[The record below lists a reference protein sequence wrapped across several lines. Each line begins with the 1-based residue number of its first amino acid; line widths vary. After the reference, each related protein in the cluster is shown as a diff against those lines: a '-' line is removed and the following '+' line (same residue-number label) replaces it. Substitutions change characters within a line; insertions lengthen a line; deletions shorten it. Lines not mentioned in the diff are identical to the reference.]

1 MSLPKNVEDLQ
12 NEISKYLEVSVL
24 SDNEKNMVTVLSQL
38 LELFF
43 WFNIKD
49 NPDTNINFYISQED
63 LNDKIDKI
71 KEMIEKFLIQNYEPK
86 EFYILNV
93 VTFSN
98 TSEFIGILL
107 QNLCFYFKNYKR
119 SVNLT
124 DVYYYIFHLIYYIFL
139 IIIKNKEINY
149 FEEYIFKFYIYH
161 IIHFFEEEKKP
172 LNIIIFFMKVL
183 LNFLVKNMIYILN
196 MYLNSKIIFY

>member
-1 MSLPKNVEDLQ
+1 
-12 NEISKYLEVSVL
+12 
-24 SDNEKNMVTVLSQL
+24 
-38 LELFF
+38 
-43 WFNIKD
+43 
-49 NPDTNINFYISQED
+49 
-63 LNDKIDKI
+63 
-71 KEMIEKFLIQNYEPK
+71 MIEKFFIQNYEPK

-119 SVNLT
+119 NENLINI
-124 DVYYYIFHLIYYIFL
+124 YYYIFHLIYYILL

>member
-1 MSLPKNVEDLQ
+1 MSLPKNVADLQ
-12 NEISKYLEVSVL
+12 TEISEYLEVSVL
-24 SDNEKNMVTVLSQL
+24 DPNEKNMVTVLSKL

-49 NPDTNINFYISQED
+49 NPDTNFNSYISQED
-63 LNDKIDKI
+63 LNDKIDEI
-71 KEMIEKFLIQNYEPK
+71 KEMTEEFLNQNYEPK

-119 SVNLT
+119 SENLANI
-124 DVYYYIFHLIYYIFL
+124 YYYIFHLIYYILL
-139 IIIKNKEINY
+139 ILFRRI
-149 FEEYIFKFYIYH
+149 YIYILYLSH
-161 IIHFFEEEKKP
+161 YSFFLGKKKP

-196 MYLNSKIIFY
+196 MYLNLKIIFY